1 MIVVLFLK
9 RVKRRLSRI
18 YHNFKM
24 THGHVNVV
32 HLGLGSYKK
41 YIGGG
46 NNMIVIKKNCV
57 IDNPVFHIVGN
68 NNKITFEEN
77 CHVGP
82 DCSFWM
88 EGNNVQITIGRH
100 TTFTNSVHVN
110 AQEDNMKIEI
120 GEDCMFSNHIII
132 RTSDSHA
139 IYSNDTNKRINPAKS
154 IKIGNHVW
162 IAPGSEVMKGVAVG
176 DGCIIGSQTMVTKDV
191 PANCLVVGR
200 PARVVKEN
208 IRWTREDVI
217 FHKF

>member
-1 MIVVLFLK
+1 MLILFLK
-9 RVKRRLSRI
+9 RIKRKLSKAYYR
-18 YHNFKM
+18 FKM
-24 THGHVNVV
+24 AHGHLNVV
-32 HLGLGSYKK
+32 HLGVGSYKK
-41 YIGGG
+41 YSGGA
-46 NNMIVIKKNCV
+46 NNTVVINKNCV
-57 IDNPVFHIVGN
+57 IDNPLFHIVGN

-82 DCSFWM
+82 NCSFWL
-88 EGNNVQITIGRH
+88 EGNNVQIIIGKR
-100 TTFTNSVHVN
+100 TTFTNTVHVN
-110 AQEDNMKIEI
+110 AQEDNTSIEI

-139 IYSNDTNKRINPAKS
+139 IYSNETNKRINPAKP
-154 IKIGNHVW
+154 IRIGNHVW
-162 IAPGSEVMKGVAVG
+162 IAPGSEVMKGVVVG

-191 PANCLVVGR
+191 PANSLVVGR

>member
-1 MIVVLFLK
+1 MLILFLK
-9 RVKRRLSRI
+9 RIKRKLSKA
-18 YHNFKM
+18 YHRFKM
-24 THGHVNVV
+24 AHGHLNVV
-32 HLGLGSYKK
+32 HLGVGSYKK
-41 YIGGG
+41 YSGGV
-46 NNMIVIKKNCV
+46 NNTVVINKNCV
-57 IDNPVFHIVGN
+57 IDNPLFHIVGN
-68 NNKITFEEN
+68 NNKITFEEH

-82 DCSFWM
+82 NCSFWL
-88 EGNNVQITIGRH
+88 EGNNVQITIGKR
-100 TTFTNSVHVN
+100 TTFTNTVHVN
-110 AQEDNMKIEI
+110 AQEDNTSIEI

-139 IYSNDTNKRINPAKS
+139 IYSNETNKRINPAKP
-154 IKIGNHVW
+154 IRIGNHVW
-162 IAPGSEVMKGVAVG
+162 IAPGSEVMKGVVVG

>member
-154 IKIGNHVW
+154 IKIGKPCMDSTWFRSDERCCCWRRMHNW
-162 IAPGSEVMKGVAVG
+162 FTNNGDKRCSCQLLSCWETSTSGKRKYTMDKG
-176 DGCIIGSQTMVTKDV
+176 GCDIS
-191 PANCLVVGR
+191 
-200 PARVVKEN
+200 
-208 IRWTREDVI
+208 
-217 FHKF
+217 

>member
-1 MIVVLFLK
+1 MLILFLK
-9 RVKRRLSRI
+9 RIKRRLSRI

-32 HLGLGSYKK
+32 HLGLGNYKK

-120 GEDCMFSNHIII
+120 GEDCMFSNHIIV

-139 IYSNDTNKRINPAKS
+139 IYSNVTNKRINPAKS

-162 IAPGSEVMKGVAVG
+162 IAPGSEIMKGVVVG
-176 DGCIIGSQTMVTKDV
+176 DGCIIGSQTMLTKDI
-191 PANCLVVGR
+191 PANSLVVGR
-200 PARVVKEN
+200 PAKVVKEN

-217 FHKF
+217 FHKN

>member
-1 MIVVLFLK
+1 M
-9 RVKRRLSRI
+9 
-18 YHNFKM
+18 
-24 THGHVNVV
+24 
-32 HLGLGSYKK
+32 
-41 YIGGG
+41 
-46 NNMIVIKKNCV
+46 
-57 IDNPVFHIVGN
+57 IDNPLFHIVGN

-82 DCSFWM
+82 NCSFWL
-88 EGNNVQITIGRH
+88 EGNNVQITIGKR
-100 TTFTNSVHVN
+100 TTFTNTVHVN
-110 AQEDNMKIEI
+110 AQEDNTSIEI

-139 IYSNDTNKRINPAKS
+139 IYSNETNKRINPAKP
-154 IKIGNHVW
+154 IRIGNHVW
-162 IAPGSEVMKGVAVG
+162 IAPGSEVMKGVVVG

>member
-1 MIVVLFLK
+1 MVIFMWFMKVLEVIKNIV
-9 RVKRRLSRI
+9 
-18 YHNFKM
+18 
-24 THGHVNVV
+24 
-32 HLGLGSYKK
+32 
-41 YIGGG
+41 GGA
-46 NNMIVIKKNCV
+46 NNMVVIKKNCV

-120 GEDCMFSNHIII
+120 GEDCMFSNHIIV

>member
-1 MIVVLFLK
+1 MLILFLK
-9 RVKRRLSRI
+9 RIKRRLSKA
-18 YHNFKM
+18 YHCFKM
-24 THGHVNVV
+24 AHGRLNVV
-32 HLGLGSYKK
+32 HLGVGSYKK
-41 YIGGG
+41 YSGGV
-46 NNMIVIKKNCV
+46 NNTVVIKKNCV
-57 IDNPVFHIVGN
+57 IDNPLFHIVGN

-82 DCSFWM
+82 NCSFWL
-88 EGNNVQITIGRH
+88 EGNNVQITIGKR
-100 TTFTNSVHVN
+100 TTFTNTVHVN
-110 AQEDNMKIEI
+110 AQEDNMSIEI

-139 IYSNDTNKRINPAKS
+139 IYSNETNKRINPAKP
-154 IKIGNHVW
+154 IRIGNHVW
-162 IAPGSEVMKGVAVG
+162 IAPGSEVMKGVVVG

-191 PANCLVVGR
+191 PANTLVVGR